1 VSDVFN
7 SCPTLFLINPLL
19 IYFMKFKAVIFDFGN
34 VIINI
39 DFKRIYQT
47 FAQFTSKNEAYIEK
61 QIVDNQLF
69 RRYESGQFSDE
80 EFREII
86 RQTLGFPLS
95 DAEVD
100 KAWNAI
106 LLDIPADRIELIKK
120 IRQKYPVYLLSNT
133 NNIHI
138 KASNAYLR
146 KAHGISNLD
155 QLFDQLF
162 LSYEMGMWKPDAEI
176 YHHVLKKIK
185 LQPNE
190 ALFLDDNLKNIESAN
205 ALGIQTILVEPP
217 TSITEYCKNLF

>member
-1 VSDVFN
+1 
-7 SCPTLFLINPLL
+7 
-19 IYFMKFKAVIFDFGN
+19 MKFKAVIFDFGN

-39 DFKRIYQT
+39 EFQRIYQT
-47 FAQFTSKNEAYIEK
+47 FAKFTSKSEAYIEK
-61 QIVDNQLF
+61 QITDNQLF

-95 DAEVD
+95 DTEID

-106 LLDIPADRIELIKK
+106 LLDIPADRIDLIKK

-138 KASNAYLR
+138 KASNNYL
-146 KAHGISNLD
+146 KKEHGISHLD

-162 LSYEMGMWKPDAEI
+162 LSYEMGMWKPDVEI
-176 YHHVLKKIK
+176 YHSVLKQLK
-185 LQPNE
+185 LQPNDV
-190 ALFLDDNLKNIESAN
+190 LFFDDNLKNIESAN
-205 ALGIQTILVEPP
+205 DIGMQTILVESP
-217 TSITEYCKNLF
+217 TSIIEYCKNIF